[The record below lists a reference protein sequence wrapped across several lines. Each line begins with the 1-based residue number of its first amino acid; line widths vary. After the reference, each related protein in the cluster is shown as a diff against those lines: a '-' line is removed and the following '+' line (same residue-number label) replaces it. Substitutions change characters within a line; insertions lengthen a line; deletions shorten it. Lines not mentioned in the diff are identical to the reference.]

1 MAAFAA
7 PLIGSAIGG
16 IAGLFN
22 KRPPALNA
30 NQTTDLNSLLTNL
43 LPTATGAPKIDPT
56 QQALMYNQINANQ
69 VGAGNNAT
77 NSLVS
82 RGLGHSGILGTALMQ
97 VANQGQQNKNQA
109 DLGLQQQAVQQKQL
123 SIQDIIQMLGVNTTP
138 GQSNAGAFSAGLAGP
153 LAYSMQNMMNN
164 RNPGFFNS
172 NPNGNLPFAPSSTV
186 NSSVYG
192 AIS

>member
-22 KRPPALNA
+22 KRPPALNP
-30 NQTTDLNSLLTNL
+30 NQTNDLNTLLTNL
-43 LPTATGAPKIDPT
+43 LPTATGTPKIDPT

-69 VGAGNNAT
+69 VGTGNNAT

-82 RGLGHSGILGTALMQ
+82 RGLGHSGILGTALTQ
-97 VANQGQQNKNQA
+97 VANQGQQDKNKA

-123 SIQDIIQMLGVNTTP
+123 TIQDILGLLNVNTTP

-153 LAYSMQNMMNN
+153 LAYSITNMMNN
-164 RNPGFFNS
+164 RTGNTWNNGANS
-172 NPNGNLPFAPSSTV
+172 NFNL
-186 NSSVYG
+186 G
-192 AIS
+192 G